1 MKRRARQVHSKGG
14 TSGLMFERALLAF
27 LACPGIVAIFVP
39 LAWLAVTSHTQ
50 LVQPMDTTCDA

>member
-1 MKRRARQVHSKGG
+1 
-14 TSGLMFERALLAF
+14 MFGRALLAF

-50 LVQPMDTTCDA
+50 LVQPMGLAPLAVGLVALV

>member
-1 MKRRARQVHSKGG
+1 
-14 TSGLMFERALLAF
+14 MFERALLAF

-50 LVQPMDTTCDA
+50 LVQPMGTTCDA